1 MDCGSTCNVIS
12 YKEYCK
18 IAQDGNPKLQKTDAK
33 LRLYDGSV
41 MLPLG
46 CCELRCNQPA
56 SSYLLKF
63 QVVDSNQKPLL
74 SAATCEQLGLLTVNH
89 QERVNALTVQ
99 KDTPVTTKVTSSPLP
114 QECILNKYSDVFN
127 GLGTF
132 PGEYHMDIDTKVKA
146 VQAQPRRVAV
156 ALKSELKKEIEEM
169 ERRGVIAKV
178 TTSTEWISSMVAVR
192 KPSGKLRICI
202 DPKDLN
208 KALLRPHYPIPTID
222 EILPRL
228 ANAKVFT
235 VLDAK
240 EGFWQVKLDKRS
252 SYLTTFWTPYGRYR
266 WRRMSFGISTA
277 PEEFQRRLHEVFEGL
292 SGVEVIADD
301 ILVYGLGDTEEQA
314 VENHDHCLEAV
325 LERAR
330 QRGLK
335 LNKQKLKLRRTEVSY
350 MGHLLTSKGLR
361 PDPRKIQA

>member
-1 MDCGSTCNVIS
+1 VKKDVHAIMEEQSSDESLYQVEETVCTVKTAGEKWFAILGLSIGDGPQQLVQCHMDCGSTCNVIS

-63 QVVDSNQKPLL
+63 QVVDSKQKPLL

-99 KDTPVTTKVTSSPLP
+99 KDTPVTTKVISSPLT
-114 QECILNKYSDVFN
+114 QECIINKYSDVFK
-127 GLGTF
+127 GLGTL

-208 KALLRPHYPIPTID
+208 KALLRPHYPIPTATID

-235 VLDAK
+235 V
-240 EGFWQVKLDKRS
+240 
-252 SYLTTFWTPYGRYR
+252 
-266 WRRMSFGISTA
+266 
-277 PEEFQRRLHEVFEGL
+277 
-292 SGVEVIADD
+292 
-301 ILVYGLGDTEEQA
+301 
-314 VENHDHCLEAV
+314 
-325 LERAR
+325 
-330 QRGLK
+330 
-335 LNKQKLKLRRTEVSY
+335 
-350 MGHLLTSKGLR
+350 
-361 PDPRKIQA
+361 